1 MKEILITPKNER
13 QLQEIEAILK
23 SIGVEFTVT
32 ENGDFW
38 DVIPDEIKETVEAS
52 AREIAEGKSIS
63 LQEAKDFFQK
73 KQTR

>member
-1 MKEILITPKNER
+1 MKEILISPKNER

-32 ENGDFW
+32 ENRDFW
-38 DVIPDEIKETVEAS
+38 DTIPGEIKETVEVS

-63 LQEAKDFFQK
+63 LQEAKDYFAK
-73 KQTR
+73 R